1 MMAEKIFSEFPEKI
15 SPQYLAFIG
24 DAVYELIVRAKLI
37 DNSKEPIGKINELKK
52 KIVCCEAQ
60 SEFYEKIE
68 NMLTEEEIQIYKQ
81 GRNSN
86 VGKVPKN
93 SSAVVYRRATGV
105 EALIGFL
112 YLKGNFERLEEFL
125 KRLNL

>member
-37 DNSKEPIGKINELKK
+37 DNSKEPIGKINELKR

-60 SEFYEKIE
+60 SEFYEKIKS
-68 NMLTEEEIQIYKQ
+68 MLTDEEIQIYKQ

-86 VGKVPKN
+86 SGKVPKK
-93 SSAVVYRRATGV
+93 SSSLVYRRATGL
-105 EALIGFL
+105 ETLIGFL
-112 YLKGNFERLEEFL
+112 YLKGNVQRLEEIL
-125 KRLNL
+125 GNLNL